1 MNYLADT
8 VTLIHYL
15 RNRPKLGASAL
26 SILEATD
33 KGHHTVFLS
42 AITLME
48 ILYLAESNRIT
59 LSLSDFLEVIRKSD
73 NYKIIPVD
81 EHVVQTALSINDV
94 PELHDRIIVA
104 TAVYLNVP
112 ILTPD
117 HIISTSAHVRAVW

>member
-15 RNRPKLGASAL
+15 RNRPRLGETAL

-33 KGHHTVFLS
+33 KGQHIVFLS

-48 ILYLAESNRIT
+48 ILYLAEANRIQI
-59 LSLSDFLEVIRKSD
+59 SLLDFLEIIRKSD
-73 NYKIIPVD
+73 NYKIVPVD
-81 EHVVQTALSINDV
+81 DHVVQTALSINDV
-94 PELHDRIIVA
+94 PELHDRIIAA

-117 HIISTSAHVRAVW
+117 HIMAASTHVQTIW